1 MENSREQRNEVQG
14 LVTVSDDTAINHE
27 VSEEF
32 SLPDYVP
39 EVRRVLFTRAQALP
53 ESKYISDDT
62 VPPTIELGGTVTYS
76 IIYTNE
82 EGKLCALP
90 LNSTYE
96 VKAPISSAG
105 TTFIDTTVESCT
117 TRVTA
122 PRRLTVKSK
131 LKSRILGFQE
141 KAEEENITPRSSA
154 DEMYIERKKEAVST
168 LGIMPVSLQNIRMSE
183 KLDMAGLE
191 DSKPVWCDAAIIL
204 NDVKV
209 QNGSVSVR
217 GDVTVRCLC
226 ISGAGENV
234 ITKTMP
240 LVEEVE
246 AEGASIGDMAMLNAR
261 CVSLSISNEE
271 SGNRNDL
278 FFDLNCE
285 LDGEITRNSEALLT
299 KDAYSTKNETQA
311 SYKKIDVYKRL
322 KSQNASFTV
331 SEAVKRE
338 NEAIT
343 EIIEI
348 IADPVYEK
356 TEVKGTRAQLL
367 GKLLVNIIGKSQPNE
382 EGVCEYLHDAYEI
395 PIKYETDL
403 GKINGEIIT
412 RCSFSQG
419 NVNARYDNER
429 FYVTAEIFPAFSI
442 YEKTSCEVLE
452 HATLKKDS
460 ELKSDPACVRVCFP
474 RENET
479 LWDIAKRYHTTVSKL
494 AEQNGISADTPLNA
508 KSLII

>member
-1 MENSREQRNEVQG
+1 MENSSEQRNEAQG
-14 LVTVSDDTAINHE
+14 LVTISDDTVINHE

-39 EVRRVLFTRAQALP
+39 EVRRVLFTRAQVLP
-53 ESKYISDDT
+53 ESKYVSDST
-62 VPPTIELGGTVTYS
+62 TPPTIELGGTVTYS

-90 LNSTYE
+90 LNSAYE
-96 VKAPISSAG
+96 VKSPISSMG
-105 TTFIDTTVESCT
+105 DSFIDTTVESCT

-122 PRRLTVKSK
+122 PRKLTVKSK

-141 KAEEENITPRSSA
+141 KVEEENITPRSSA
-154 DEMYIERKKEAVST
+154 DEMYIERKKEAVMT
-168 LGIMPVSLQNIRMSE
+168 LGIIPVSLQNIRMSE

-191 DSKPVWCDAAIIL
+191 GAKPIWCDATIIL
-204 NDVKV
+204 NDVKA
-209 QNGSVSVR
+209 QNCSVSVR
-217 GDVTVRCLC
+217 GEATVKCLC
-226 ISGAGENV
+226 VSSEGESI

-246 AEGASIGDMAMLNAR
+246 AEGASIGDMAMLKAR

-271 SGNRNDL
+271 NGDKNEL

-285 LDGEITRNSEALLT
+285 LEGEVTRNSEVLLT

-311 SYKKIDVYKRL
+311 TYKKIDIYKRL

-331 SEAVKRE
+331 SEALKRK
-338 NEAIT
+338 NEEIN

-348 IADPVYEK
+348 IVDPVYEK
-356 TEVKGTRAQLL
+356 TEIKGTRAQLL
-367 GKLLVNIIGKSQPNE
+367 GTLLVNIIGKSKANE
-382 EGVCEYLHDAYEI
+382 EGVCEYLHDSYEL
-395 PIKYETDL
+395 PIKYESDL
-403 GKINGEIIT
+403 GKINGDVIT
-412 RCSFSQG
+412 RCNFSQG
-419 NVNARYDNER
+419 NINARYDNER

-442 YEKTSCEVLE
+442 YERSSCEVLDR
-452 HATLKKDS
+452 ATLKKDI
-460 ELKSDPACVRVCFP
+460 EFKRDPACVRVCFP
-474 RENET
+474 HENET
-479 LWDIAKRYHTTVSKL
+479 LWDISKKYHTTVSKL
-494 AEQNGISADTPLNA
+494 AEVNGISPDSPLNI

>member
-1 MENSREQRNEVQG
+1 MENSKELRNEAQG
-14 LVTVSDDTAINHE
+14 LVTISDDTAINHE

-53 ESKYISDDT
+53 ESKYISDTT

-82 EGKLCALP
+82 EGELCALP

-96 VKAPISSAG
+96 VKAPISSLG

-122 PRRLTVKSK
+122 PRKLTVKSK

-141 KAEEENITPRSSA
+141 KTEEESITPRSSA
-154 DEMYIERKKEAVST
+154 DEMYIERKKESVDT
-168 LGIMPVSLQNIRMSE
+168 IGIMPVSLQNIRMNE
-183 KLDMAGLE
+183 RFDMAGLE
-191 DSKPVWCDAAIIL
+191 SSKPIWCDATIIL

-217 GDVTVRCLC
+217 GEATVRCLC
-226 ISGAGENV
+226 VSSEGENV

-240 LVEEVE
+240 LVEEME
-246 AEGASIGDMAMLNAR
+246 AEGASVGDLAMVNAR
-261 CVSLSISNEE
+261 CVSLSISNAENGQKNE
-271 SGNRNDL
+271 L

-285 LDGEITRNSEALLT
+285 LDGEITRNSESLLT

-311 SYKKIDVYKRL
+311 TYKKIDVYKRL

-331 SEAVKRE
+331 SEAMKRE
-338 NEAIT
+338 NMALN

-356 TEVKGTRAQLL
+356 TEIKGSRAQLL
-367 GKLLVNIIGKSQPNE
+367 GKLFVNIIGKSQPNE
-382 EGVCEYLHDAYEI
+382 QGECEYLHDSYEI
-395 PIKYETDL
+395 PIKYETDI
-403 GKINGEIIT
+403 GKVNGEIIT
-412 RCSFSQG
+412 RCNFSQG

-442 YEKTSCEVLE
+442 YEKTSCEVLDR
-452 HATLKKDS
+452 ATLKKDV
-460 ELKSDPACVRVCFP
+460 EFKSDPACVRVCFP
-474 RENET
+474 HENET
-479 LWDIAKRYHTTVSKL
+479 LWDIAKKYHTTVARLS
-494 AEQNGISADTPLNA
+494 EQNGISADGPLSV
-508 KSLII
+508 KSLIV